1 MPLIL
6 AFIGLIAPR
15 FTIFLLWLASPWFT
29 GVFQT
34 RLWPI
39 LGFLFLP
46 FTLLWYSVVVNWF
59 HGEWGFL
66 QIAILVIAIVS
77 DLSSSGRSAKR

>member
-6 AFIGLIAPR
+6 AFIGLLAPR
-15 FTIFLLWLASPWFT
+15 FTIFILWLASPWFN

-39 LGFLFLP
+39 LGFIFLP

-59 HGEWGFL
+59 GGQWGLL
-66 QIAILVIAIVS
+66 QILVLILAVVM
-77 DLSSSGRSAKR
+77 DLTSSKRSAKR